1 MISSKT
7 LILLTFVPLSFFSCE
22 SKNKHQE
29 KDIKQED
36 AEAFKLQYNFENPIE
51 KITLPSSLQEISG
64 LSFYKNNQLACI
76 NDEEGKVFIFDFV
89 KKEILQT
96 IPFGK
101 KGDYEGVE
109 VIGNEVF
116 ILKSNGII
124 KSFKIGEAFEREID
138 CSDPDV
144 IEYEGLGYDPKTGNL
159 LLAAK
164 QRVKD
169 VDNKKMIYA
178 YDFNRKVLF
187 KSIAIPEEKL
197 VGKDGKKMFRPSG
210 IAVHPITQQV
220 FIIASQGKKLL
231 ILSKD
236 GAKEALVD
244 LSPSLYKQPE
254 GICFTPDGNLFISS
268 EGDGGDGYILKFD
281 YKK

>member
-7 LILLTFVPLSFFSCE
+7 LILLTFVPLSLFSCAKKE
-22 SKNKHQE
+22 KHKEKEMPQE
-29 KDIKQED
+29 NTT
-36 AEAFKLQYNFENPIE
+36 AFTVPYDLENPSQ
-51 KITLPSSLQEISG
+51 KITLPKSLKEISG

-76 NDEEGKVFIFDFV
+76 NDEEGKVFIFDLT
-89 KKEILQT
+89 KKEISEK

-101 KGDYEGVE
+101 SGDYEGIE
-109 VIGNEVF
+109 VVGNEVF
-116 ILKSNGII
+116 VLRSDGLI
-124 KSFKIGEAFEREID
+124 KSFKIGESYEREID

-144 IEYEGLGYDPKTGNL
+144 VEYEGLSYDPTTGNL

-164 QRVKD
+164 ERIKE

-178 YDFNRKVLF
+178 YDFKRKILF
-187 KSIAIPEEKL
+187 KSIAIPDEKL
-197 VGKDGKKMFRPSG
+197 IGKDGKKTFRPSG
-210 IAVHPITQQV
+210 IAIHPITQQV

-236 GAKEALVD
+236 GAKEALID
-244 LSPSLYKQPE
+244 LNPNLYKQPE
-254 GICFTPDGNLFISS
+254 GICFTPNGNLYISS
-268 EGDGGDGYILKFD
+268 EGAGGDGYILAFD